1 MRTFRLA
8 ALVAVSALALGAA
21 HAQGLS
27 SANYRIPAYVINSGG
42 GVMSSANYTLVAS
55 IGEPVVGDGTSAN
68 YKGSWGF
75 LASLL
80 ASIGI
85 RGDVNRDGVI
95 DTADVAMLLRVS
107 GGLLSSTD
115 ASVDFVNGDVNTTT
129 GDGKINVLDASKV
142 LRYIYL
148 AGSPPL

>member
-21 HAQGLS
+21 QAQGLS

-42 GVMSSANYTLVAS
+42 GAMSSANYTLVAS
-55 IGEPVVGDGTSAN
+55 IGEPVVGDGASAN

-80 ASIGI
+80 ATIGI
-85 RGDVNRDGVI
+85 RGDVNRDGVVNA
-95 DTADVAMLLRVS
+95 ADVAMLLQVS

-115 ASVDFVNGDVNTTT
+115 ATVDFANGDVNTTT
-129 GDGKINVLDASKV
+129 GDGKINILDATKV